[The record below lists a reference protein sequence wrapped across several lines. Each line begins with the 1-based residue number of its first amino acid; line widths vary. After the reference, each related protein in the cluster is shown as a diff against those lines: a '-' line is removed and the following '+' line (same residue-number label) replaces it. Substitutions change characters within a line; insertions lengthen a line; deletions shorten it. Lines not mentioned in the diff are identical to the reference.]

1 MILGNLDNEVVFKKA
16 FTNKIV
22 FKAFV
27 RDILGIEIEVDIIET
42 EKRFEPRIGN
52 IDFKLDIYAE
62 SIDKRVVI
70 EIQRIEYDSRF
81 DRFLHYFF
89 MVFAEQQRKHK
100 NYSPEQTVYM
110 IVILTAPYSI
120 DDKNDNVI
128 QDEVLLLNLNPRTIG
143 GIERKMNDHQLVF
156 LNPNYQDAET
166 PPEIRDWLDLIY
178 QSIHKSENPKIN
190 LSNEG
195 IKVAVD
201 LIDYDDFTPEQRT
214 ETIDENEKRITTA
227 RLKEFE
233 VREIGRKMVE
243 MGLTNDIISEATGL
257 STERINIIRNTDFS
271 KRRKQ

>member
-70 EIQRIEYDSRF
+70 EIQRIEYDSHF

-156 LNPNYQDAET
+156 LN
-166 PPEIRDWLDLIY
+166 LIY

-243 MGLTNDIISEATGL
+243 MGLTNEIISEATGL